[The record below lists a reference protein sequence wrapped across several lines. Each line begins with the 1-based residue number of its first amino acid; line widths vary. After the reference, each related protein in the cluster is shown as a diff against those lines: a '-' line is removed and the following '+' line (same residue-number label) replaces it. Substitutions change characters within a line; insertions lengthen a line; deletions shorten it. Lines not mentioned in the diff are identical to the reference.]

1 MPDPRDLAETP
12 VGPVDASGEPDRQDD
27 LPPAP
32 AGLTEDERGQDDP
45 DDLPAGEPEDNPDD
59 LSV

>member
-1 MPDPRDLAETP
+1 MPDPQDPADLP
-12 VGPVDASGEPDRQDD
+12 VGPVDASGEPDRPDD

-32 AGLTEDERGQDDP
+32 PGLDEPEREAPDP

-59 LSV
+59 LTV